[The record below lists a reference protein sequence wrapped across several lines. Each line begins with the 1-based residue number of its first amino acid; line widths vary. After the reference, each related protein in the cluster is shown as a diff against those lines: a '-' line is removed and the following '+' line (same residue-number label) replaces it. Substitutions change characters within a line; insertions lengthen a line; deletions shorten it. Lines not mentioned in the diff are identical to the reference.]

1 MGDKIAG
8 GVGDFRRG
16 GGSRRFSPPVRLL
29 SWELRNDLERGSRR
43 LGGDPHGRLLYN
55 TSIGGPGDQ
64 VSHVWLNVTGNFV
77 IQRRD
82 SSILWESFRHPTD
95 TILPTQSI
103 VFRVEEGTH
112 RLLVYEYM
120 SNGTLADFL
129 FRDLRANWSQRTQIA
144 MGIAKGLT
152 YLHEECSNQ
161 IIHCDIKPHNILLD
175 DYYIARISDF
185 GLAKLLTM
193 NQSKTLTNIRST
205 KGYVALE
212 WFRNTQI
219 SVKVDVYSFGV
230 VLLEIISCRKIVEEG
245 LEFGDGENPILTDWA
260 WDCFVGGRLD
270 ALVRNEEDTLR
281 EMEMVE
287 RFVMVGL

>member
-1 MGDKIAG
+1 
-8 GVGDFRRG
+8 
-16 GGSRRFSPPVRLL
+16 
-29 SWELRNDLERGSRR
+29 
-43 LGGDPHGRLLYN
+43 
-55 TSIGGPGDQ
+55 
-64 VSHVWLNVTGNFV
+64 
-77 IQRRD
+77 
-82 SSILWESFRHPTD
+82 
-95 TILPTQSI
+95 
-103 VFRVEEGTH
+103 
-112 RLLVYEYM
+112 M

-287 RFVMVGL
+287 RFVMVGLW